1 MPIFRV
7 AKIKLSNILPAT
19 KTISEIQVGIKKSFL
34 KVKEEF
40 DVHLDSINQNTGE
53 IQNLYDYMQEIDGKI
68 EKLNERIDELHLYLA
83 PEKQEEQFSVELSH
97 REQEVFVLLYA
108 TDKEITAQEM
118 ARKLG
123 FTDEMVQRYI
133 YNMIMKG
140 IPILKQFEGEKMILY
155 LDLKFKSLQA
165 KKNILNLDET
175 IFSQLMD
182 DKAL

>member
-1 MPIFRV
+1 M
-7 AKIKLSNILPAT
+7 AKIKLPNLLPAT
-19 KTISEIQVGIKKSFL
+19 RNISEIQEGIKKSFL

-83 PEKQEEQFSVELSH
+83 PEKQEAQFSVELSH
-97 REQEVFVLLYA
+97 REQEVFIILYA
-108 TDKEITAQEM
+108 AESGVTAIDI

-123 FTDEMVQRYI
+123 FTDEMVQRYV

-140 IPILKQFEGEKMILY
+140 IPILKQFEGEKMFLH
-155 LDLKFKSLQA
+155 LDLKFKDLQA
-165 KKNILNLDET
+165 KKNVLKLDET
-175 IFSQLMD
+175 ILSQLLN